1 MSEKKKKMKK
11 KKTFDY
17 KCDVG
22 DAIIRIK
29 ESGHVELCLCE
40 DEDTINR
47 PMSWPDQENYK
58 TAVQFAM
65 MIDCFI
71 RNGNALDDMILSS
84 SNGNI
89 AADLLSEDGMIGSIA
104 LTGLGDIM
112 DSLPDEDTAEQEGK
126 EIYSGRTSDNVLDIT
141 SRLNKDNNENE

>member
-1 MSEKKKKMKK
+1 MFEKKRERMRKKIFNYQ
-11 KKTFDY
+11 TE
-17 KCDVG
+17 CG

-29 ESGHVELCLCE
+29 ESGEVELCLCE

-84 SNGNI
+84 PNGNI
-89 AADLLSEDGMIGSIA
+89 AFDLLSSDGMIGSIA
-104 LTGLGDIM
+104 LTGTGDIM

-126 EIYSGRTSDNVLDIT
+126 DIYSGRNPDNVLDLK
-141 SRLNKDNNENE
+141 SHM